1 MRWHRESLPDER
13 ARPAG
18 RLLRADGDPSL
29 FQRGEISLG
38 RPGILTV
45 MPDRE
50 DEDLVS
56 TTKATA
62 PLRLDDEVTTRRLQ
76 EMLRLVEAVAADQV
90 LMQRLSAEERARLI
104 RSAGEIYAPDAAV
117 RRSETRTSPAH
128 SPCPSDGA
136 SRGAAHDATSAGPCN
151 RPGPRRP
158 GGASRSA
165 SWDGCPARDIALH
178 GVGSIR
184 SVLA

>member
-1 MRWHRESLPDER
+1 VGS
-13 ARPAG
+13 
-18 RLLRADGDPSL
+18 
-29 FQRGEISLG
+29 EISSGCL
-38 RPGILTV
+38 GILTV
-45 MPDRE
+45 MPDCE
-50 DEDLVS
+50 SKEPIDPTEPNG
-56 TTKATA
+56 A
-62 PLRLDDEVTTRRLQ
+62 LRLDDAETTRRLQ